1 MSAKFPDGSPPSK
14 PTVKIFTSR
23 SISFWG
29 ALLLLLLAGATS
41 VDAQWVISGRVVG
54 PQLEPLAGYD
64 LDLLDSL
71 GNPITLNGDVS
82 APDGTFA
89 FSTPAGLVPD
99 FYTIQIQPP
108 LGSSY
113 FPGEFGNLFLAASEN
128 IGDLTLASGS
138 RYTGR
143 VIDEQGL
150 GIPNIDLNFFVAS
163 TATPVVFSGD
173 STAADGT
180 FSLLVLPDVYDIEFR
195 TTLTT
200 PGGPYI
206 PVTLSDVPLTSNLD
220 AGDITFFDGHLL
232 EGIVVEVGTGNPVA
246 NADLDVRDPITGD
259 ALETPGDNTDLA
271 GVFSF
276 FAPAGLW
283 EIEVDPP
290 LGATLVAKFVTTTI
304 TPGVV
309 NNIGTIELPEG
320 VTVSGTTVNNGTPV
334 PEVDLDFEISATQ
347 VEIATAHDNA
357 NGSGVFSVQV
367 EPDTY
372 DIQFR
377 PPFATG
383 LAPIEL
389 TDQVITT
396 NVNLGPVEL
405 PVGNALTGV
414 VTAGIA
420 LIEGVEVTLADAVT
434 GDPVYTFGND
444 TDITGF
450 YAIRQVPG
458 VYDVTFTSILNPGLG
473 SVTITNV
480 DLSTDQVLD
489 VDLAAM
495 PSPTFLRGDT
505 DLSGTLNI
513 ADVIRLLEIL
523 FQGGALGMTCEDALD
538 VNDSGIANIADAIY
552 LLSYLFGGGP
562 DPAAPFP
569 TAGVDPTPDLLAPC
583 P

>member
-1 MSAKFPDGSPPSK
+1 M
-14 PTVKIFTSR
+14 
-23 SISFWG
+23 
-29 ALLLLLLAGATS
+29 
-41 VDAQWVISGRVVG
+41 
-54 PQLEPLAGYD
+54 
-64 LDLLDSL
+64 
-71 GNPITLNGDVS
+71 
-82 APDGTFA
+82 
-89 FSTPAGLVPD
+89 
-99 FYTIQIQPP
+99 
-108 LGSSY
+108 
-113 FPGEFGNLFLAASEN
+113 
-128 IGDLTLASGS
+128 
-138 RYTGR
+138 
-143 VIDEQGL
+143 
-150 GIPNIDLNFFVAS
+150 
-163 TATPVVFSGD
+163 
-173 STAADGT
+173 
-180 FSLLVLPDVYDIEFR
+180 
-195 TTLTT
+195 
-200 PGGPYI
+200 
-206 PVTLSDVPLTSNLD
+206 
-220 AGDITFFDGHLL
+220 
-232 EGIVVEVGTGNPVA
+232 GTGNPVA
-246 NADLDVRDPITGD
+246 NADLDVRDPVTGD

-271 GVFSF
+271 GSFSF
-276 FAPAGLW
+276 FAPAGVW

-290 LGATLVAKFVTTTI
+290 LGATLVAKFVNTTI
-304 TPGVV
+304 MPGVV
-309 NNIGTIELPEG
+309 NNIGTIELPQG

-347 VEIATAHDNA
+347 MEIATAHDNA

-420 LIEGVEVTLADAVT
+420 LIEGVEVTLADSVT
-434 GDPVYTFGND
+434 GDPVYAFGND
-444 TDITGF
+444 TDVTGF

-495 PSPTFLRGDT
+495 PAPTFIRGDT

-523 FQGGALGMTCEDALD
+523 FQGGAIGMTCEDALD
-538 VNDSGIANIADAIY
+538 ANDSGIANIADAIF